1 MTVSSLPKQVKF
13 VRATAAK
20 VVNPPAVQSLRCLS
34 EVDNSVVVGSL
45 NPPLTLSLFH
55 PFENPFSEPVDV
67 CYEIPDSE
75 NDSVTSVKTSPQRL
89 RSNAVGSNVS
99 GSSVSGSSVSR
110 DSDLGGRNSGSKPAR
125 AKVSGSRMSG
135 SNVSDSKVSDSKVS
149 DIRASNSP
157 TVTVTK
163 SVFSELNQLLD
174 DIESLSQG
182 HVGNVASN
190 VASNVNK
197 ETTNVSAMTSTL
209 GTISALI
216 NDIEKPNSSS
226 TFNKSTVKN
235 ITSNN
240 LSQTSSQ
247 SSYAR
252 DSSIAGGASVPKTL
266 TSLTANYFGE
276 VAGTEKYEPGLRK
289 RVAQTAAYSPST
301 SAKTSNLVQTVSPN
315 TGEQLGHSNVIQSHQ
330 QKQPIQNQ
338 LSQPSLQKKKNDSS
352 QRSGLNFDTAKTN
365 GFLEKG
371 FLEKGQ
377 LEQGQLEQG
386 QLEQGQLEQGLL
398 NTNLLNKGLIERD
411 LIGRSPSSLR
421 QLEPS
426 ETLKVADALSDYLQ
440 EQASLHGVDL
450 S

>member
-1 MTVSSLPKQVKF
+1 VTVSSLPKQVKF

-89 RSNAVGSNVS
+89 RSNAVGS
-99 GSSVSGSSVSR
+99 SVSGSSVSR

-125 AKVSGSRMSG
+125 AEVSGSRMSG

-252 DSSIAGGASVPKTL
+252 DSSIAAGASVPKTL

-386 QLEQGQLEQGLL
+386 LL